1 MFRFAA
7 ARASSQCLTGP
18 APGARRFDGPTRGT
32 HEFLGRGVIA
42 PQSPGHAAPVADPS
56 ISVWCSPE
64 ADAFMRQPAVPTES
78 ERQPQSDSLVFGR
91 PDSSSVRA
99 APC

>member
-1 MFRFAA
+1 VFCFAA
-7 ARASSQCLTGP
+7 ARASSQSLTGP

-42 PQSPGHAAPVADPS
+42 PLSPRGEAPAADPS
-56 ISVWCSPE
+56 ISVWCSLE
-64 ADAFMRQPAVPTES
+64 ADAFRRQPAAPTES